1 MYISP
6 LFPSI
11 QWGTTISEID
21 RNTTK
26 TYAHNIAINEW
37 LCGVAAYAWPTV
49 GNYPIIKSLIAFRR
63 VASQAMEYTLLLFEM
78 SIGIAINMFAEIC
91 KLIVRL

>member
-1 MYISP
+1 MLATAAP
-6 LFPSI
+6 LHYDTLKFANSHLQIATYP
-11 QWGTTISEID
+11 
-21 RNTTK
+21 TK
-26 TYAHNIAINEW
+26 LLGPLLAQ
-37 LCGVAAYAWPTV
+37 
-49 GNYPIIKSLIAFRR
+49 KSLIAFRR